1 MKSDINKETL
11 EEDVIKVL
19 KSHGVVCEM
28 AVRIITRPLH
38 AAIAQ
43 QQTTDEKN
51 AMHLMFKKMYKG
63 REVFFSERVS
73 KSQYYT
79 DGVIRNEWVD
89 VRSATLYHYQP
100 RKKLAWLQLP
110 EGKIKACSYRDRLQ
124 PMTLAELVRYGATTT
139 EQAMKLES
147 WG

>member
-1 MKSDINKETL
+1 MKIDINKETL
-11 EEDVIKVL
+11 EADVIKVL
-19 KSHGVVCEM
+19 KLHGVVCEM
-28 AVRIITRPLH
+28 AVRRIKRELGR
-38 AAIAQ
+38 AIGMQ
-43 QQTTDEKN
+43 HSTDEKN
-51 AMHLMFKKMYKG
+51 LMHLMFKKMYKG
-63 REVFFSERVS
+63 REVFFSEPVS

-124 PMTLAELVRYGATTT
+124 PMTLAELVRYGAMTT
-139 EQAMKLES
+139 EQAIKQEW

>member
-1 MKSDINKETL
+1 MKSDINKEAL
-11 EEDVIKVL
+11 EADVIRVL
-19 KSHGVVCEM
+19 KLHGVVCER
-28 AVRIITRPLH
+28 AVRLITRPLD

-51 AMHLMFKKMYKG
+51 AMHLIFKKMYKG
-63 REVFFSERVS
+63 REVFFREPVS

-79 DGVIRNEWVD
+79 DGVIRNEWVE
-89 VRSATLYHYQP
+89 VKYATLYHYQP

-124 PMTLAELVRYGATTT
+124 PMTLEELVRYGAMTSQ
-139 EQAMKLES
+139 QAIKLES